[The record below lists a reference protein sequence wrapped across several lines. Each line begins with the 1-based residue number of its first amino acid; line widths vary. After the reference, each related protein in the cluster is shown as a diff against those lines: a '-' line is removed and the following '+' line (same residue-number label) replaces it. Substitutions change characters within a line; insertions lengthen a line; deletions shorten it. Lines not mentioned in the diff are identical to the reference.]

1 MQSRRAPRAAV
12 FTAMAFFLMS
22 CEPAGTIVEGG
33 RADDYAVARQAL
45 ETGNYPL
52 AITRYERLL
61 DRAGDAAGRLK
72 LEYAHSLLRA
82 GRYEEAIEVSTA
94 LIDTHGGS
102 LKGSALAVRGTAQHQ
117 IVRVKLDAGEREPGM
132 RARLIAAQVDLQSF
146 VDNHSKLDA
155 AGAMKTRIEMID
167 ADLGSLG

>member
-12 FTAMAFFLMS
+12 FSAMAFFVMS

-52 AITRYERLL
+52 AIVRYERLL
-61 DRAGDAAGRLK
+61 DQAGDAAGRLN

-82 GRYEEAIEVSTA
+82 GRYEDAITVSSA
-94 LIDTHGGS
+94 LIETQGGS

-117 IVRVKLDAGEREPGM
+117 IVRGRLDAGETEPGL
-132 RARLIAAQVDLQSF
+132 RSRLLAAQADLKSF
-146 VDNHSKLDA
+146 IKNHSNLDA
-155 AGAMKTRIEMID
+155 AGAMKARLEMIA
-167 ADLGSLG
+167 ADLNSVS